1 MRNRFTKIRFTSPSV
16 CASDSDTRRSKGRA
30 KRRLPL
36 AALLFTFMLL
46 PASARA
52 QNTPAPAPQ
61 ETPPPPSAPR
71 PVNVPK
77 PVERT
82 LSNGLRVIVIEHHQT
97 PLVAAQLMVRNGGEV
112 DPADLSGAADMTAS
126 LLTKGTKTRT
136 APQIAEEIE
145 ALGGQLNSNA
155 GWDASRATVNVLASK
170 AEPAMSILADVVR
183 NPVFK
188 DEEIE
193 RLRQQYL
200 DSLSVGMNNPGQLA
214 GWVASRVVFGDS
226 PYGHPVSG
234 TPESIPRIKRE
245 DIVALHDKYYRP
257 DNAVLVI
264 GGDIKA
270 ADAFRIA
277 EKTFGDWAK
286 PSTPLPSAQVK
297 TAAAQGAGAQRVV
310 VVDMPGAGQAAVL
323 FARRGI
329 ARTDPDFYTGIVA
342 NSVLTGYSG
351 RLNEEIR
358 IKRGL
363 SYGAGSNL
371 QVRRD
376 VGPFVAS
383 AQTKNQ
389 TGADVASLLMTEMTR
404 LSSEPVADAELTTRK
419 ATLIGGFGRSLET
432 TEGLVG
438 QIASL
443 ALYGL
448 DLGDLNRYISSVEAV
463 TPAQIQKFAGSRLGV
478 RDADIVIVG
487 DAKDFIEPLRKQF
500 PNVEVIKRDELDLNR
515 ATLHKSAAGAATK

>member
-1 MRNRFTKIRFTSPSV
+1 MKTRLTSLRFK
-16 CASDSDTRRSKGRA
+16 A
-30 KRRLPL
+30 LPL
-36 AALLFTFMLL
+36 AALVFCFVLL
-46 PASARA
+46 PSLARA
-52 QNTPAPAPQ
+52 QNSNAPVPQ
-61 ETPPPPSAPR
+61 ETPPPPAAPR

-97 PLVAAQLMVRNGGEV
+97 PLVAAQLMVKNGGEV
-112 DPADLSGAADMTAS
+112 DPPELSGAADMTAA

-145 ALGGQLNSNA
+145 ALGGQINSNA
-155 GWDASRATVNVLASK
+155 GWDASRATVNVIASK
-170 AEPAMSILADVVR
+170 TEPAMAILADVVR

-188 DEEIE
+188 EEEIE

-200 DSLSVGMNNPGQLA
+200 DNLSVGMNSPGQLA
-214 GWVASRVVFGDS
+214 GWVASRIVFGDS

-234 TPESIPRIKRE
+234 TPESIPRLKRE
-245 DIVALHDKYYRP
+245 DIVALHDRFYRP

-264 GGDIKA
+264 GGDIRA

-286 PSTPLPSAQVK
+286 PSTPLPSTQTK
-297 TAAAQGAGAQRVV
+297 PTAASSPADGAQRVV

-329 ARTDPDFYTGIVA
+329 ARTDPEFYTGIVA

-404 LSSEPVADAELTTRK
+404 LSSEPVADTELTTRK
-419 ATLIGGFGRSLET
+419 ATLIGGFGRTLET

-463 TPAQIQKFAGSRLGV
+463 TPAQIQRFAGARLGV
-478 RDADIVIVG
+478 RDADIIIVG

>member
-1 MRNRFTKIRFTSPSV
+1 MKNSLIKFR
-16 CASDSDTRRSKGRA
+16 
-30 KRRLPL
+30 L
-36 AALLFTFMLL
+36 AALPPALLLFSALFL
-46 PASARA
+46 PGVARA
-52 QNTPAPAPQ
+52 QNAPVPQ
-61 ETPPPPSAPR
+61 ETPPPPAAPR
-71 PVNVPK
+71 TVNVPK

-82 LSNGLRVIVIEHHQT
+82 LKNGLRVIVIEHHET
-97 PLVAAQLMVRNGGEV
+97 PLVAAQLMIKNGGEV
-112 DPADLSGAADMTAS
+112 DPADLSGVADMTAE

-136 APQIAEEIE
+136 APQVAEEVE
-145 ALGGQLNSNA
+145 ALGGQLNTGA
-155 GWDASRATVNVLASK
+155 GWDAARATVNVLASK
-170 AEPAMSILADVVR
+170 TEPAMAILADVVR

-200 DSLSVGMNNPGQLA
+200 DSLSVAMNSPGTLA
-214 GWVASRVVFGDS
+214 SYVAARVVFGDAA
-226 PYGHPVSG
+226 YGHLISG
-234 TPESIPRIKRE
+234 TPESLPRIKRE
-245 DIVALHDKYYRP
+245 DIIALHDRFYRP
-257 DNAVLVI
+257 DNAVLVL

-270 ADAFRIA
+270 ADAFRLA
-277 EKTFGDWAK
+277 EKSFGDWAR
-286 PSTPLPSAQVK
+286 PATPLPAAQTK
-297 TAAAQGAGAQRVV
+297 TAAAQVAGGQRVV

-329 ARTDPDFYTGIVA
+329 ARTDPGFYTGIVA

-389 TGADVASLLMTEMTR
+389 TGADVASLLLTEMTR
-404 LSSEPVADAELTTRK
+404 LSSEPVAEAELTTRK
-419 ATLIGGFGRSLET
+419 ATLIGGFGRALET

-438 QIASL
+438 QVASL

-448 DLGDLNRYISSVEAV
+448 DLGETNHYIASVQAV
-463 TPAQIQKFAGSRLGV
+463 TPAQIQQFAGSRLGV
-478 RDADIVIVG
+478 RDADIIIVG

-500 PNVEVIKRDELDLNR
+500 PNVEVIKRDELDLNS
-515 ATLHKSAAGAATK
+515 ATLRKAAAGAATK

>member
-1 MRNRFTKIRFTSPSV
+1 MKERVMKL
-16 CASDSDTRRSKGRA
+16 RRA
-30 KRRLPL
+30 ALAV
-36 AALLFTFMLL
+36 AALLFSFALL
-46 PASARA
+46 SSVARA
-52 QNTPAPAPQ
+52 QDTPAPQ
-61 ETPPPPSAPR
+61 ETPPPPAAPR
-71 PVNVPK
+71 AVTVPK

-82 LSNGLRVIVIEHHQT
+82 LKNGLRVIVIEHHQT
-97 PLVAAQLMVRNGGEV
+97 PLVAAQLMVKNGGEV
-112 DPADLSGAADMTAS
+112 DPADLSGVADMTAG

-145 ALGGQLNSNA
+145 ALGGQLNSSA
-155 GWDASRATVNVLASK
+155 GWDASRATVNVIASK
-170 AEPAMSILADVVR
+170 TEPAMAILADVVR

-188 DEEIE
+188 EEEIE

-214 GWVASRVVFGDS
+214 GWVASRVVFGDQ

-245 DIVALHDKYYRP
+245 DIVALHDKFYRP

-264 GGDIKA
+264 GGDIKDA
-270 ADAFRIA
+270 EAFRIA
-277 EKTFGDWAK
+277 EKFFGDWQSPSSPRNVQGGSLGLSSTAQPAK
-286 PSTPLPSAQVK
+286 
-297 TAAAQGAGAQRVV
+297 QRVV

-363 SYGAGSNL
+363 SYGAGSSL

-389 TGADVASLLMTEMTR
+389 TGADVAALLMTEMTR

-419 ATLIGGFGRSLET
+419 ATLIGGFGRTLET

-438 QIASL
+438 QVASL

-448 DLGDLNRYISSVEAV
+448 DLGEINRYISSVQAV

-478 RDADIVIVG
+478 TDADIVIVG

-500 PNVEVIKRDELDLNR
+500 PNVEIIKRDELDLNS
-515 ATLHKSAAGAATK
+515 ATLRKPAAGTATK

>member
-1 MRNRFTKIRFTSPSV
+1 MKERL
-16 CASDSDTRRSKGRA
+16 TRLRPA
-30 KRRLPL
+30 ALPV
-36 AALLFTFMLL
+36 AALLFSFALL
-46 PASARA
+46 SASARA
-52 QNTPAPAPQ
+52 QESPAPQ
-61 ETPPPPSAPR
+61 ETPPPPAAPR
-71 PVNVPK
+71 AVTVPK
-77 PVERT
+77 PVERK
-82 LSNGLRVIVIEHHQT
+82 LRNGLRVIVIEHHQT
-97 PLVAAQLMVRNGGEV
+97 PLVAAQLMVKNGGEV
-112 DPADLSGAADMTAS
+112 DPADLSGVADMTAE

-136 APQIAEEIE
+136 APQIAEEVE

-155 GWDASRATVNVLASK
+155 GWDASRATVNVIASK
-170 AEPAMSILADVVR
+170 TEPAMAILADVVR

-193 RLRQQYL
+193 RLRQQYI
-200 DSLSVGMNNPGQLA
+200 DNLSVGMNNPGQLA
-214 GWVASRVVFGDS
+214 GWVASRVVFGNG

-234 TPESIPRIKRE
+234 TPESIPRIKRD
-245 DIVALHDKYYRP
+245 DIVAMHDKFYRP
-257 DNAVLVI
+257 DNSVLVI

-270 ADAFRIA
+270 EDAFRIA
-277 EKTFGDWAK
+277 EKLFGDWTMPEAARNIASGVPTK
-286 PSTPLPSAQVK
+286 PSAS
-297 TAAAQGAGAQRVV
+297 TAAAAQSKQRVV

-329 ARTDPDFYTGIVA
+329 ARTDPEFYSGIVA

-363 SYGAGSNL
+363 SYGAGSSL

-389 TGADVASLLMTEMTR
+389 TGADVAALLMTEMTR

-419 ATLIGGFGRSLET
+419 ATLIGGFGRTLET

-448 DLGDLNRYISSVEAV
+448 DLGETNRYISSVQAV
-463 TPAQIQKFAGSRLGV
+463 TPAQIQKFAGARLGV
-478 RDADIVIVG
+478 TDADIVIVG

-500 PNVEVIKRDELDLNR
+500 PSVEVIRRDDLDLNS

>member
-1 MRNRFTKIRFTSPSV
+1 MRPTRETLTKIRVWT
-16 CASDSDTRRSKGRA
+16 
-30 KRRLPL
+30 L
-36 AALLFTFMLL
+36 AVVAVVLVVAFLI
-46 PASARA
+46 SHVKA
-52 QNTPAPAPQ
+52 QNGGGTKAPAPQ
-61 ETPPPPSAPR
+61 ETPPPPAAPR
-71 PVNVPK
+71 PFKVPT

-82 LSNGLRVIVIEHHQT
+82 LKNGLRVIVIEHHEM
-97 PLVAAQLMVRNGGEV
+97 PLVAAQLLIKNGGEV
-112 DPADLSGAADMTAS
+112 DPPDLSGVANMTAE

-136 APQIAEEIE
+136 APQIAQEIE
-145 ALGGQLNSNA
+145 ALGGQINSNA
-155 GWDASRATVNVLASK
+155 GWDASRATVNVIASK
-170 AEPAMSILADVVR
+170 TPQAMAILADVVR

-193 RLRQQYL
+193 RLRQQYQ
-200 DSLSVGMNNPGQLA
+200 DSLSVGMNSPGTLA
-214 GWVASRVVFGDS
+214 SWVAARVVFGDAA
-226 PYGHPVSG
+226 YGHPISG
-234 TPESIPRIKRE
+234 TQESLARIKRD
-245 DIVALHDKYYRP
+245 DIVSIHQKYYRP

-270 ADAFRIA
+270 AEAFQLAAR
-277 EKTFGDWAK
+277 TFGDWAK
-286 PSTPLPSAQVK
+286 PAAPLPPSPSQTASA
-297 TAAAQGAGAQRVV
+297 AMSNSSGAQRIV

-363 SYGAGSNL
+363 SYGAGSSL

-376 VGPFVAS
+376 VGPFIAS

-389 TGADVASLLMTEMTR
+389 SGADVAALLVQELTR
-404 LSSEPVADAELTTRK
+404 LSGEPVAESELTPRK

-432 TEGLVG
+432 TEGLVA

-448 DLGDLNRYISSVEAV
+448 PLDELNRYITSVQGI
-463 TPAQIQKFAGSRLGV
+463 TPPQIQKFASSRLGV
-478 RDADIVIVG
+478 KGADIVIVG
-487 DAKDFIEPLRKQF
+487 DAKEFIEPLRKQF
-500 PNVEVIKRDELDLNR
+500 PNVEVIKRDELDLNS
-515 ATLHKSAAGAATK
+515 ATLHKSASGAATK